1 MRPICRRP
9 SKTIYTTKGV
19 VADYLR
25 AVTDQWLL
33 VAPESNPALLDMFAD
48 RDRNHH
54 RNMVPW
60 AGEFAGKYLT
70 SAVQVL
76 RLTGDRRLKK
86 YIKVFVEQ
94 LIGLQDEDGY
104 LGPWPKNSRLTGT
117 APNVNGKKGP
127 TWDAWGHYHAMLG
140 LLLWHEDSV
149 DIAALSCAVRMADLF
164 CKKFPG
170 NKRPRLVDTGSTEM
184 NLAVV
189 HVLCL
194 LYKKGK

>member
-9 SKTIYTTKGV
+9 SKAMYTIEGV

-25 AVTDQWLL
+25 AVTEQWLL
-33 VAPESNPALLDMFAD
+33 VVPAANPALLDMFAD
-48 RDRNHH
+48 RDRKPY

-86 YIKVFVEQ
+86 NIEGFVEQ
-94 LIGLQDEDGY
+94 LMGLQDEDGY

-117 APNVNGKKGP
+117 APNVSGKKGP
-127 TWDAWGHYHAMLG
+127 T
-140 LLLWHEDSV
+140 
-149 DIAALSCAVRMADLF
+149 
-164 CKKFPG
+164 
-170 NKRPRLVDTGSTEM
+170 
-184 NLAVV
+184 
-189 HVLCL
+189 
-194 LYKKGK
+194 